1 MNKQLY
7 KLTLFVVLLSLLLA
21 ACQPAAAP
29 VPAQP
34 TAAPTKEVAPPT
46 AAPAKPTEPPAA
58 PPPTEP
64 PAKAEPVDL
73 EVWVG
78 ASVSEAGPPP
88 DDWVVY
94 DIVRDKLGI
103 NLKVVLLPPAQT
115 DADAKINAAAAAND
129 LPDLFQ
135 VNREPWYRLVQ
146 NGLVSTVDD
155 LLPLMP
161 DRTKILYS
169 NDTSNK
175 LVTLDGQMYGLP
187 QPGALPRTDA
197 LVIRKDWLDK
207 LSLEMPKTLE
217 DFMAVA
223 KAFTENDPDGNG
235 KKDTYGFCPYIES
248 EGVGVLAGLGKR
260 FEWVLGA
267 FGVNGAW
274 NLTSTDNFQLNV
286 RDPNFMKAMEYIK
299 SLNDAGVIDPDWPT
313 LKKDEFRA
321 RWKQGKCGII
331 NEQFAAL
338 ANKANYADFDKNFPD
353 GEWVVLPPPTGPEG
367 KSSVGV
373 DLTNVRI
380 FAVSQAAKDAGKGE
394 AIARLLEWMESDE
407 GYYLIGF
414 GTEGVNYKKD
424 DQGFVTTKDIDPEK
438 AYTNKSQ
445 QPLTQLRNMVFNNNE
460 IEMKARYVPHTTANG
475 RTMDPL
481 KYLEEYRVQP
491 WTEATGW
498 SIINPPPGGADFTR
512 FYSENLVNFVLGQQ
526 PLNEQTWAEFIA
538 GLDGLGAKEYEAQ
551 AKETLLNSGFLK

>member
-1 MNKQLY
+1 MNKKVY
-7 KLTLFVVLLSLLLA
+7 KLTLFVVLLSLFVA

-29 VPAQP
+29 TPTQP
-34 TAAPTKEVAPPT
+34 TVAPTKEAAPPT
-46 AAPAKPTEPPAA
+46 AAPAQPTEPPAA
-58 PPPTEP
+58 PAPAEA

-73 EVWVG
+73 EVWVS

-88 DDWVVY
+88 DDWAVY
-94 DIVRDKLGI
+94 QIAKDKLGI
-103 NLKVVLLPPAQT
+103 NLKIVLLPPAQT

-175 LVTLDGQMYGLP
+175 LVTLDGKMYGLP

-207 LSLEMPKTLE
+207 LGLEMPKTLE

-299 SLNDAGVIDPDWPT
+299 ALNDAGVIDPDWPT

-321 RWKQGKCGII
+321 AGSKANAVSSTSNSLR
-331 NEQFAAL
+331 L
-338 ANKANYADFDKNFPD
+338 ANKANYADLTRTSPMVNGWCCRRPPARMARVP
-353 GEWVVLPPPTGPEG
+353 WV
-367 KSSVGV
+367 
-373 DLTNVRI
+373 LT
-380 FAVSQAAKDAGKGE
+380 
-394 AIARLLEWMESDE
+394 
-407 GYYLIGF
+407 
-414 GTEGVNYKKD
+414 
-424 DQGFVTTKDIDPEK
+424 
-438 AYTNKSQ
+438 
-445 QPLTQLRNMVFNNNE
+445 
-460 IEMKARYVPHTTANG
+460 
-475 RTMDPL
+475 
-481 KYLEEYRVQP
+481 
-491 WTEATGW
+491 
-498 SIINPPPGGADFTR
+498 
-512 FYSENLVNFVLGQQ
+512 
-526 PLNEQTWAEFIA
+526 
-538 GLDGLGAKEYEAQ
+538 
-551 AKETLLNSGFLK
+551 